1 MASGA
6 QPFAHADDLAA
17 ITAPTLVVP
26 GTDPTHPPEAVAPY
40 RQIPHVTILAADP
53 STYAAAITT
62 FLTDRSGSP

>member
-17 ITAPTLVVP
+17 ITAPTLV
-26 GTDPTHPPEAVAPY
+26 DPTRPPEAVAPY
-40 RQIPHVTILAADP
+40 RQIPHVTIRAADP

-62 FLTDRSGSP
+62 FLTDSSGSP